1 MNRIKKIIGLKII
14 IITFC
19 LTAAASA
26 NASGFVFNWD
36 LFVVNPD
43 LALGKTGQEFLVKDL
58 SISDVDMPLVKDS
71 REALSLPSNQN
82 DLLTPSQEKKSVL
95 ENIKLNFS
103 PASEFMPNRHELY
116 SNSDDEQIP
125 KLMNAVTSFIYNDSK
140 IRSLENIGRII
151 EPQIN
156 FYFKF

>member
-1 MNRIKKIIGLKII
+1 MNLIKKIIGLTII

-19 LTAAASA
+19 LTAVASA
-26 NASGFVFNWD
+26 NASGFIFNWD
-36 LFVVNPD
+36 LFVVNPA
-43 LALGKTGQEFLVKDL
+43 LALGKTGKEVLVKDL
-58 SISDVDMPLVKDS
+58 SISDMDIPLVKDS

-82 DLLTPSQEKKSVL
+82 NDSTPGQGIKSGL

-103 PASEFMPNRHELY
+103 STSEFMPNRREMY
-116 SNSDDEQIP
+116 SNSDEEQIP

>member
-1 MNRIKKIIGLKII
+1 MKLAKKIIGFKII

-26 NASGFVFNWD
+26 NASGFIFNWD
-36 LFVVNPD
+36 LFVVNPA
-43 LALGKTGQEFLVKDL
+43 LSLGKTGNEVLVKDL
-58 SISDVDMPLVKDS
+58 SISDVSMPITTDS
-71 REALSLPSNQN
+71 REAFSLPSNQN
-82 DLLTPSQEKKSVL
+82 NVSTPSLEKKSVL

-103 PASEFMPNRHELY
+103 PASEFMPNRREMYPH
-116 SNSDDEQIP
+116 SDDEQIS
-125 KLMNAVTSFIYNDSK
+125 KLMNAVTSFIYDDSK